1 MFLAAVIG
9 QFLTVTWEIVGFLT
23 VFYGTVLALSARS
36 AFNIPNIGEADGE
49 READA
54 IQQVL
59 PPQGNRPHVSVS
71 PSANGRRVEV
81 LYAHATADSL
91 AWLDGTPASDISEE
105 SARRVGLF
113 LKQFYEDVGDVTTV
127 EVGVGTR
134 TELGGL
140 YLSTKT
146 TRVLKEEEL
155 QRLGE

>member
-1 MFLAAVIG
+1 MTLPRLVAGLVLLFTL
-9 QFLTVTWEIVGFLT
+9 
-23 VFYGTVLALSARS
+23 GTCLSPTLRVDLS
-36 AFNIPNIGEADGE
+36 E
-49 READA
+49 EADA

-59 PPQGNRPHVSVS
+59 PPQGTRPHVLVS

-91 AWLDGTPASDISEE
+91 AWLDGTPASDISEK

-113 LKQFYEDVGDVTTV
+113 LKRFYEDVDDVTTV

-146 TRVLKEEEL
+146 TRVLKGKEL
-155 QRLGE
+155 QRLGK

>member
-1 MFLAAVIG
+1 MTLPRLVAGLVLLFTL
-9 QFLTVTWEIVGFLT
+9 
-23 VFYGTVLALSARS
+23 GTCLSPTLRVDLS
-36 AFNIPNIGEADGE
+36 E
-49 READA
+49 EADA

-113 LKQFYEDVGDVTTV
+113 LKQFYEGVGDVTTV